1 MPEQWER
8 NMGPKRQRH
17 EDIYRMERGVGVT
30 EAVSV
35 YAGPESFDGKRE
47 RGAEGKNAGGSRG
60 VRLLRSMRGVDMDQM
75 EALSL
80 VRARPHGVEESK
92 RGTVQTQGTLEKPA

>member
-8 NMGPKRQRH
+8 SMGPRRQLH
-17 EDIYRMERGVGVT
+17 EDIYRMERGVGVA

-35 YAGPESFDGKRE
+35 YAGPESCDGKRE
-47 RGAEGKNAGGSRG
+47 RGAKGRNAGGGRG

-75 EALSL
+75 EAL
-80 VRARPHGVEESK
+80 
-92 RGTVQTQGTLEKPA
+92 